1 MARSLSGSLIT
12 ELATDKLNPVDLVYI
27 GVSTGYYYTDHY
39 KNISFGGNTY
49 QASTLLLG
57 VSEASETSEVS
68 VNDLVLKFSGADQT
82 MISLFL
88 NYDYMNKQA
97 FVYRGFLDANQTLI
111 SDPFLLFDGR
121 IENFNITETDNTSE
135 VAISI
140 ASHWAD
146 FDKIAGRKT
155 NTNSQKLYFSTDKG
169 FDFASQSVKEIKWG
183 RAWMIFTELFR
194 FIDILNN
201 TTNIRMHKSLITYFL
216 HLILGST
223 KFIEIKMKLS
233 DIQTGH

>member
-39 KNISFGGNTY
+39 KNISYDGNTY
-49 QASTLLLG
+49 QASSLFLG
-57 VSEASETSEVS
+57 VSEANETSEVS
-68 VNDLVLKFSGADQT
+68 VNDLVLKFTGADQT
-82 MISLFL
+82 IISLFL

-97 FVYRGFLDANQTLI
+97 FVYRGFLDANQSLI

-121 IENFNITETDNTSE
+121 IENFNISETENSSE
-135 VAISI
+135 VSISI

-155 NTNSQKLYFSTDKG
+155 NTNSQKLFFSTDKG
-169 FDFASQSVKEIKWG
+169 FDYASQSVKEIKWG
-183 RAWMIFTELFR
+183 RA
-194 FIDILNN
+194 
-201 TTNIRMHKSLITYFL
+201 
-216 HLILGST
+216 
-223 KFIEIKMKLS
+223 
-233 DIQTGH
+233 

>member
-27 GVSTGYYYTDHY
+27 GVSTGYYYTDHF
-39 KNISFGGNTY
+39 KDISFGGNTY
-49 QASTLLLG
+49 QASSLLLG
-57 VSEASETSEVS
+57 VSDASETSEVA

-97 FVYRGFLDANQTLI
+97 FVYRGFLDSSQALI

-155 NTNSQKLYFSTDKG
+155 NTNSQKLFFSTDKG
-169 FDFASQSVKEIKWG
+169 FDYASQSVKEIKWG
-183 RAWMIFTELFR
+183 RA
-194 FIDILNN
+194 
-201 TTNIRMHKSLITYFL
+201 
-216 HLILGST
+216 
-223 KFIEIKMKLS
+223 
-233 DIQTGH
+233 